1 MRKYAGDIP
10 KDPTHVDKST
20 RTGEEGKS
28 VQPNPD
34 APLPILESA
43 PQTCLPSPIGTC
55 VRARFVTTVH
65 LSSAA
70 RRSVSACTWPSPPCT
85 NTRLAAGSSP
95 GVLFLQLAWV
105 RREELHCQAKHRIL
119 RLYEKETFKP
129 HKQGPSLCLWSFR
142 GYGVTGRVPS
152 NSPSEQ
158 IFSNEVLRDSP
169 GCSYES

>member
-1 MRKYAGDIP
+1 MDE
-10 KDPTHVDKST
+10 ST

-70 RRSVSACTWPSPPCT
+70 RRSVSACTWPSPALHEHAARGGLLTGCT
-85 NTRLAAGSSP
+85 LLAAGLGQAGRTSLPGEAPHSSA
-95 GVLFLQLAWV
+95 L
-105 RREELHCQAKHRIL
+105 
-119 RLYEKETFKP
+119 
-129 HKQGPSLCLWSFR
+129 
-142 GYGVTGRVPS
+142 
-152 NSPSEQ
+152 
-158 IFSNEVLRDSP
+158 
-169 GCSYES
+169 

>member
-1 MRKYAGDIP
+1 MNILSHSLCQRANLEVEGNTKEAAPLTRTRALGTSPSEARLSMRKYAGDIP
-10 KDPTHVDKST
+10 KDPTHVDEST

-70 RRSVSACTWPSPPCT
+70 RRSVSACTWPSPPLHEHAARDGLLTGCT
-85 NTRLAAGSSP
+85 LLAAGLGQAGRTSLPGEAPHSSA
-95 GVLFLQLAWV
+95 L
-105 RREELHCQAKHRIL
+105 
-119 RLYEKETFKP
+119 
-129 HKQGPSLCLWSFR
+129 
-142 GYGVTGRVPS
+142 
-152 NSPSEQ
+152 
-158 IFSNEVLRDSP
+158 
-169 GCSYES
+169 